1 METPK
6 AFNTVLTRAELA
18 ELFKKDPHTIDRWV
32 RKLGLPCHKQPGTNR
47 TFVWGEVF
55 NWMKQTSQDDKKGF
69 E

>member
-6 AFNTVLTRAELA
+6 DFDTVLTRAELA
-18 ELFKKDPHTIDRWV
+18 ELFKKTPATIDRWV
-32 RKLGLPCHKQPGTNR
+32 RVLKLPYHQQPGTNR
-47 TFVWGEVF
+47 TFIWGEVF